1 MFLYIFVTKGKR
13 KDATENEDV
22 VKDRERQPASLESAN
37 SATAA
42 AAAAADGETSN
53 CVNTDST
60 AARLAAASS
69 PSTAADGDLQN
80 SIDHEDALSERSE
93 NRNSQQQQ
101 SLTTFPT
108 QVEPESTAY
117 REPTVTAGEETPQQE
132 EPINYEN
139 FLGE

>member
-13 KDATENEDV
+13 KDATENEDD
-22 VKDRERQPASLESAN
+22 VKDKEKQPASLESAN

-42 AAAAADGETSN
+42 AAADGETSN
-53 CVNTDST
+53 FVNTDST

-80 SIDHEDALSERSE
+80 SIDHEDAPSERSE

-101 SLTTFPT
+101 SLTTFPN
-108 QVEPESTAY
+108 QAEPESTAH
-117 REPTVTAGEETPQQE
+117 RESTVTAGEETPQQE